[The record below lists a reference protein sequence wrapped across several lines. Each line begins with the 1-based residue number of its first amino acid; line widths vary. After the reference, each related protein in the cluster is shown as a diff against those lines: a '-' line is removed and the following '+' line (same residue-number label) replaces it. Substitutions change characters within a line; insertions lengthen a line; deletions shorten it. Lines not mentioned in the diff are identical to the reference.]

1 MLQAFRDE
9 FVKISNEG
17 TTYRAPRPGP
27 PMPKHVPVPMP
38 TLKRGGTGTPMAEEW
53 WDAHQKAQQAKASP
67 PVSRTSETGVHAPT
81 HIHGAPEG
89 TGVVPNPHAQP
100 STPHT
105 INQRVGAPPSAIAH
119 PHVQPG
125 AAGRAEQAAGSVAS
139 RAAKGTRAFMG
150 SRGGQ
155 LAMAGTAALG
165 TGIALGRHFKNQ
177 QQQRQ

>member
-1 MLQAFRDE
+1 MNLISLQAFRVE
-9 FVKISNEG
+9 LEKI
-17 TTYRAPRPGP
+17 AA
-27 PMPKHVPVPMP
+27 HVPVPMP
-38 TLKRGGTGTPMAEEW
+38 KLRRGGIGTPMAEEW
-53 WDAHQKAQQAKASP
+53 WDAHQKEQQAKANPAP

-81 HIHGAPEG
+81 HVRGAPEG

-100 STPHT
+100 GTPHT
-105 INQRVGAPPSAIAH
+105 VNQRVGTPPSTLAH